1 MPMAFTECT
10 TCSPPDCPER
20 IPPFN
25 GSPGLIIA
33 GRIDPPL
40 EGVAVSIELEGGSPV
55 ETVTSAE
62 GEYK

>member
-1 MPMAFTECT
+1 M
-10 TCSPPDCPER
+10 CSPPDCPER

-62 GEYK
+62 GEYR